1 MKKSIISIFL
11 LLCICTLSVNAQ
23 AATHLVPGGQVVGL
37 ELSDGSVTIAGFDG
51 LLGQKA
57 KEAGL
62 KEGDCIL
69 QMNGKPIRCAED
81 VRQALDRSSGNVTV
95 DIRRQDRM
103 QQLSLQPEITKDG
116 PKLGIFL
123 KQGTTGVGTVTWYD
137 PDTGKFGT
145 LGHGVSS
152 SNGELLNMVSG
163 TAYVARV
170 ASVKPGKSG
179 QPGQLRGAVESGEVA
194 GQLYRN
200 TEQGLFGTTDRGISS
215 ETVEVAKSSEI
226 KTGPAVIRSTVE
238 GDTVREYSVEIL
250 KIYPRARMAG
260 RNLLIRVTDPAL
272 LEATGGIVQGM
283 SGSPIIQDGKLIG
296 AVTHVLVNSPDT
308 GYGIF
313 IENMLDAAG

>member
-1 MKKSIISIFL
+1 MKKATVSIFL
-11 LLCICTLSVNAQ
+11 LLCICTLSINAQ

-37 ELSDGSVTIAGFDG
+37 ELSDGSVTIAGFDAA
-51 LLGQKA
+51 LGQKA

-81 VRQALDRSSGNVTV
+81 VRQALDRSGGSVIV
-95 DIRRQDRM
+95 DIKRQDRT
-103 QQLSLQPEITKDG
+103 QQLRIQPEITKEG

-137 PDTGKFGT
+137 PETGKFGT

-152 SNGELLNMVSG
+152 PDGELLNMVSG

-179 QPGQLRGAVESGEVA
+179 QPGQLRGAVEGGEVA
-194 GQLYRN
+194 GILYRN
-200 TEQGLFGTTDRGISS
+200 TEQGLFGTTDKEISA
-215 ETVEVAKSSEI
+215 ETLEVAEASQV

-250 KIYPRARMAG
+250 KIYPRAKMAG
-260 RNLLIRVTDPAL
+260 RNLLIRVTDPTL

-283 SGSPIIQDGKLIG
+283 SGSPIIQNGRLIG
-296 AVTHVLVNSPDT
+296 AVTHVCVN
-308 GYGIF
+308 
-313 IENMLDAAG
+313 